1 MKEIFEKI
9 LNNKI
14 VKILLN
20 ILKVLVFVI
29 LIGFILIT
37 VYQRI
42 FPNSNGVFGYRTFVI
57 VSNSMSPELT
67 IGDVILVKQKPIED
81 ITFGDIISYQGM
93 SGDFEGKVITHKVEQ
108 IKEEE
113 NHTIFYTRGEANTA
127 LDPAVY
133 DDQVYG
139 VVIYKFIFFSIIS
152 KIIRNTF
159 GFILLIVIPL
169 IYIYYSEIMDIKN
182 RIKERKKITEEEEQ
196 KAIEEENR
204 LLDELI
210 NNSNN
215 PNITTNINVN
225 EVNTSPVVSTPIINN
240 PQPVSV
246 PAEVPIQPQNVVSQV
261 KTETKLEEPE
271 IIDFEEEND
280 IIVIE

>member
-1 MKEIFEKI
+1 MKEIFNKI
-9 LNNKI
+9 LSNKI

-20 ILKVLVFVI
+20 ILKIIVFII

-42 FPNSNGVFGYRTFVI
+42 FPNSNGIFGYRTFVI

-67 IGDVILVKQKPIED
+67 IGDVILVKQKPIKD
-81 ITFGDIISYQGM
+81 ITFGDIISYKGM
-93 SGDFEGKVITHKVEQ
+93 SGDFEGKIITHKVEQ
-108 IKEEE
+108 IKEED

-169 IYIYYSEIMDIKN
+169 IYIYYSEIIDIKD
-182 RIKERKKITEEEEQ
+182 RIKEKRKLTEEEEQ
-196 KAIEEENR
+196 AAIEEENR

-210 NNSNN
+210 NNSSN
-215 PNITTNINVN
+215 PNTTTNINVN
-225 EVNTSPVVSTPIINN
+225 EINVTPVVN
-240 PQPVSV
+240 P
-246 PAEVPIQPQNVVSQV
+246 VPINPVPVGATESIVSTQIP
-261 KTETKLEEPE
+261 LIEEQKIENPE
-271 IIDFEEEND
+271 IITFEDLEKEFND
-280 IIVIE
+280 II

>member
-1 MKEIFEKI
+1 MKEIFDKI
-9 LNNKI
+9 LSNKV
-14 VKILLN
+14 VKVILN
-20 ILKVLVFVI
+20 ILKIIVFII

-42 FPNSNGVFGYRTFVI
+42 FPNSNGIFGYRTFVI
-57 VSNSMSPELT
+57 VSNSMAPELT
-67 IGDVILVKQKPIED
+67 VGDVILVKQKPIKD
-81 ITFGDIISYQGM
+81 ITFGDIISYKGM
-93 SGDFEGKVITHKVEQ
+93 SGDFEGKIITHKVEQ
-108 IKEEE
+108 IKEED

-169 IYIYYSEIMDIKN
+169 IYIYYSEIIDIKD
-182 RIKERKKITEEEEQ
+182 RIKEKRKLTEEEEQ
-196 KAIEEENR
+196 AAIEEENR

-210 NNSNN
+210 SNSNN
-215 PNITTNINVN
+215 PNTTTNIDVN
-225 EVNTSPVVSTPIINN
+225 EINASPVVNVVKVN
-240 PQPVSV
+240 PVPVIVEQPVS
-246 PAEVPIQPQNVVSQV
+246 PNPVPIMEN
-261 KTETKLEEPE
+261 TKVEVPE
-271 IIDFEEEND
+271 IIGFEELEKEFSEKN
-280 IIVIE
+280 